1 MIFLTC
7 GDELVHR
14 HTHASFGTKRTWK
27 ERRRPIYDSCLTDS
41 YPHQSYSLH
50 ASLRYAFRSVALMWS
65 QSIFE
70 RCSQMSCGL
79 HWYSLFDSKKM
90 SMCYHSFK
98 VFKTHYNFWKNFS
111 IPDQYVPLYGHL
123 ILAAFKHTPYTVS
136 FSMIHVHFRNH
147 RNRFL
152 W

>member
-1 MIFLTC
+1 MIFFNVWRWTYSS
-7 GDELVHR
+7 
-14 HTHASFGTKRTWK
+14 THPCERRNKRVWE

-79 HWYSLFDSKKM
+79 HWYSLFDSKKWVCVIIALK
-90 SMCYHSFK
+90 SSKLTIIFEKFFLFLISTSRYTVILS
-98 VFKTHYNFWKNFS
+98 WQRLS
-111 IPDQYVPLYGHL
+111 IP
-123 ILAAFKHTPYTVS
+123 PYTE
-136 FSMIHVHFRNH
+136 FSS
-147 RNRFL
+147 
-152 W
+152 

>member
-1 MIFLTC
+1 MC

-14 HTHASFGTKRTWK
+14 RTHASFGTKRTWK

-90 SMCYHSFK
+90 SMRYHSFK
-98 VFKTHYNFWKNFS
+98 VFKTHYNF
-111 IPDQYVPLYGHL
+111 
-123 ILAAFKHTPYTVS
+123 
-136 FSMIHVHFRNH
+136 
-147 RNRFL
+147 
-152 W
+152 